1 MEALIALLLTN
12 IGKFL
17 NYLNINPRLQNK
29 IMTVVSVFPTLYIL
43 RIVRGYFSNKN
54 YFKGSIYLIIFI
66 VLTYFIILNFV
77 YYFKNK
83 KVKWDVTNMIEDIVP
98 EDVTFDADHTVEI
111 KGTAAHGIQGKK
123 LPLIFNENSHIII
136 EQVVDE
142 LIDQK
147 VITIQDLS
155 KNDYLID
162 KYELIPFY
170 KIRKQS
176 LFIGS
181 SYNDM
186 KEVAKIEL
194 LDDADSL
201 IPLGV
206 FVLGGTY
213 QVDGITYKE
222 PYTIQLRIK
231 DEKEDKPTEG
241 MTRSS
246 RSKKT
251 SRF

>member
-1 MEALIALLLTN
+1 MEAIIALILTN
-12 IGKFL
+12 VGKFL

-29 IMTVVSVFPTLYIL
+29 IMTVISVFPTLYIL
-43 RIVRGYFSNKN
+43 RIVRGYFANKN
-54 YFKGSIYLIIFI
+54 YVKGSIYLVIFI
-66 VLTYFIILNFV
+66 ILAYFVILNFV

-98 EDVTFDADHTVEI
+98 EDLTFDGDNVIVSTNV
-111 KGTAAHGIQGKK
+111 TGIQGKK
-123 LPLIFNENSHIII
+123 LPLIFHEESHILI
-136 EQVVDE
+136 EQVVEE
-142 LIDQK
+142 LIQK
-147 VITIQDLS
+147 EQIKTQDLE

-162 KYELIPFY
+162 KYTLIPFY
-170 KIRKQS
+170 KIRNKS

-181 SYNDM
+181 SYSDM
-186 KEVAKIEL
+186 KEVAEIKLVDEA
-194 LDDADSL
+194 DDL

-213 QVDGITYKE
+213 QVEGITYKE
-222 PYTIQLRIK
+222 PYTIQLRVK
-231 DEKEDKPTEG
+231 EDEKSVEN

-246 RSKKT
+246 RTKKQ

>member
-98 EDVTFDADHTVEI
+98 EDVTFDADNIIEI
-111 KGTAAHGIQGKK
+111 KATAAHGIQGKK

-142 LIDQK
+142 LIEQK
-147 VITIQDLS
+147 IITVQDLS

-170 KIRKQS
+170 KIRKQT

-181 SYNDM
+181 SYSDM

-201 IPLGV
+201 VPLGV

-213 QVDGITYKE
+213 QVEGITYKE

-231 DEKEDKPTEG
+231 DEKDNDSIGGE
-241 MTRSS
+241 TRAS

>member
-98 EDVTFDADHTVEI
+98 EDVTFDVDHTVEI

-147 VITIQDLS
+147 VITVQDLS